1 MRKKRKTI
9 LNEIIMDLQMS
20 APVLNLSVSLR
31 QSEDPVKFSLGI
43 DTTANIVEDF
53 FLISCLSHLR

>member
-53 FLISCLSHLR
+53 F